1 MILRKVQGGSSWK
14 LCTQGPRLCVTGII
28 ISLARP
34 MDRKTEMEAYKS
46 KVDII
51 YDYLLEN
58 IGRRKHKQGSKLVIS
73 QIAREMGTS
82 EIPVREALRRLESE
96 GYVEIRANQGAFV
109 TGTTNGKILSA
120 FQIRG
125 VLEGFATRVAID
137 YMTEEAY
144 SDLEVLNQK
153 LEQCWREGEQKLFGQ
168 YNMEFHQRIY
178 QQIPQVDLR
187 DMLNDMWK
195 RWSITRSVFAL
206 APDTSKEILE
216 QHHLIIQMMRNKQY
230 DEVETLVRRHKFRA
244 GVRMHQELM
253 QDICDDTMSD
263 ELDELLGMPSMQPF
277 L

>member
-1 MILRKVQGGSSWK
+1 
-14 LCTQGPRLCVTGII
+14 
-28 ISLARP
+28 
-34 MDRKTEMEAYKS
+34 MEAYRS

-58 IGRRKHKQGSKLVIS
+58 IGRRNYKQGSKLVIS
-73 QIAREMGTS
+73 QIAREMETS

-109 TGTTNGKILSA
+109 TGTANGKILTT

-137 YMTEEAY
+137 FMTPKAY
-144 SDLEVLNQK
+144 EDLEELNRK
-153 LEQCWREGEQKLFGQ
+153 LEQCWKQGDQKLFGQ

-178 QQIPQVDLR
+178 QQIPQTDLR
-187 DMLNDMWK
+187 EMLNDMWK

-216 QHHLIIQMMRNKQY
+216 QHEQMIQLMKTKQY
-230 DEVETLVRRHKFRA
+230 DAVELLVRRHKFRA
-244 GVRMHQELM
+244 GVRMHRDLL
-253 QDICDDTMSD
+253 QDIRAEGVSD
-263 ELDELLGMPSMQPF
+263 EMEDLLTAPSMQPF

>member
-1 MILRKVQGGSSWK
+1 
-14 LCTQGPRLCVTGII
+14 
-28 ISLARP
+28 
-34 MDRKTEMEAYKS
+34 MEAYKS

-51 YDYLLEN
+51 YDFLLEN
-58 IGRRKHKQGSKLVIS
+58 IGRRHYKQGSKLVIS

-109 TGTTNGKILSA
+109 TGAANGKILST

-137 YMTEEAY
+137 YMSPKAY
-144 SDLEVLNQK
+144 DDLEKLNQK
-153 LEQCWREGEQKLFGQ
+153 LEQCWKEGDQKLFGQ

-178 QQIPQVDLR
+178 EQIPQADLR

-206 APDTSKEILE
+206 APDTSEEILRQHE
-216 QHHLIIQMMRNKQY
+216 QLIQMMKDKQY
-230 DEVETLVRRHKFRA
+230 DEVETLVRKHKFRA
-244 GVRMHQELM
+244 GVRMHRDLVQDVCTESTPSELA
-253 QDICDDTMSD
+253 
-263 ELDELLGMPSMQPF
+263 ELVELLNVPSMQPF

>member
-1 MILRKVQGGSSWK
+1 
-14 LCTQGPRLCVTGII
+14 
-28 ISLARP
+28 
-34 MDRKTEMEAYKS
+34 MEAYKS

-58 IGRRKHKQGSKLVIS
+58 IGRRNYKQGSKLVIS
-73 QIAREMGTS
+73 QIAREIGTS

-96 GYVEIRANQGAFV
+96 GYIEIRANQGAFV
-109 TGTTNGKILSA
+109 TGTTNGQILSA

-144 SDLEVLNQK
+144 RDLEDLNEK
-153 LEQCWREGEQKLFGQ
+153 LKQCWLKGDQKLFGQ

-178 QQIPQVDLR
+178 QQIPQAGLR

-216 QHHLIIQMMRNKQY
+216 QHERIIQMMRNKQY

-244 GVRMHQELM
+244 GVRMHRDLM
-253 QDICDDTMSD
+253 QDIRDETMSE
-263 ELDELLGMPSMQPF
+263 ELDELLSVPSMQPF

>member
-1 MILRKVQGGSSWK
+1 
-14 LCTQGPRLCVTGII
+14 
-28 ISLARP
+28 
-34 MDRKTEMEAYKS
+34 MEAYKS

-51 YDYLLEN
+51 YDFLLEN
-58 IGRRKHKQGSKLVIS
+58 IGRRNYKQGSKLVIS

-109 TGTTNGKILSA
+109 TGTTNGKILSD

-144 SDLEVLNQK
+144 SDLNEINK
-153 LEQCWREGEQKLFGQ
+153 KMEQCWREGDQKLFGQ

-178 QQIPQVDLR
+178 QQIPQTDLR
-187 DMLNDMWK
+187 NMINDMWR

-216 QHHLIIQMMRNKQY
+216 QHELIIQMMRNKQY
-230 DEVETLVRRHKFRA
+230 DEVEILVRRHKFRA
-244 GVRMHQELM
+244 GVRMHRELM
-253 QDICDDTMSD
+253 QDISSENMVN
-263 ELDELLGMPSMQPF
+263 ELDELLCAPSMEPF

>member
-1 MILRKVQGGSSWK
+1 MLAVRKN
-14 LCTQGPRLCVTGII
+14 T
-28 ISLARP
+28 
-34 MDRKTEMEAYKS
+34 MDVYKS

-58 IGRRKHKQGSKLVIS
+58 IGRRNYKQGSKLVIS
-73 QIAREMGTS
+73 QLAREMGTS

-109 TGTTNGKILSA
+109 TGTANGKILST

-137 YMTEEAY
+137 YMTDEAY
-144 SDLEVLNQK
+144 HDLEQLNEK
-153 LEQCWREGEQKLFGQ
+153 LIQCWRDGEQKLFGQ

-178 QQIPQVDLR
+178 QQIPQTELR
-187 DMLNDMWK
+187 DLLNDMWR

-206 APDTSKEILE
+206 APDTSKEIIE
-216 QHHLIIQMMRNKQY
+216 QHVQLIQMMKDKRY
-230 DEVETLVRRHKFRA
+230 DEVETLVRQHKFRA
-244 GVRMHQELM
+244 GVRMHRELM
-253 QDICDDTMSD
+253 QDVSTEEAAQ
-263 ELDELLGMPSMQPF
+263 ELEELLHAPSMQPF